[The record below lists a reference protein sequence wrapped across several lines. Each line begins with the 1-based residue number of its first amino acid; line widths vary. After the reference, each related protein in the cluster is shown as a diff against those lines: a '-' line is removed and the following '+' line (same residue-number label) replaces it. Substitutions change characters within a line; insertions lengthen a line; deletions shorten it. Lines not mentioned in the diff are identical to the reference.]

1 MKEYMYLDDAENSS
15 SLSKV
20 EGYYDEV
27 ELKKGSDSHVC
38 KIHYNSRLDRII
50 IVTDY
55 PEASKGHDIEDDLG
69 FIMMCNRACD
79 SMIDYFLEAYMAN
92 PKQVVNGRLQR
103 RIDLIKSLQK
113 FLLNGN
119 IIE

>member
-1 MKEYMYLDDAENSS
+1 MTEYMYLADVGDSS

-20 EGYYDEV
+20 EGYYNEI
-27 ELKKGSDSHVC
+27 ELKKGNELHVC

-55 PEASKGHDIEDDLG
+55 PEASKGHNIEDDLG
-69 FIMMCNRACD
+69 FIMLCNRACD
-79 SMIDYFLEAYMAN
+79 SMIDYFLEAYMEN
-92 PKQVVNGRLQR
+92 PKQVLNGRLQR
-103 RIDLIKSLQK
+103 KIDLIKSLQT

-119 IIE
+119 IIK